1 MLKAKSKLKE
11 LENPKRVSTLMIV
24 IQSGLV
30 TCTKA
35 KCPNKYQKMLPALK
49 LYQGKREK
57 TYVYTMGDGC
67 IKCPYR
73 EDQWQLVLDNVPWEK
88 DQWQSEEVW
97 EQLRKRKEDARS

>member
-1 MLKAKSKLKE
+1 MRTVKINQDLV
-11 LENPKRVSTLMIV
+11 NPQTINRSMIV

-49 LYQGKREK
+49 MRKDK
-57 TYVYTMGDGC
+57 TYIYAMGDGC
-67 IKCPYR
+67 IKCPGR

-88 DQWQSEEVW
+88 DQWQSKEVW
-97 EQLRKRKEDARS
+97 EQEERRRK